1 MEATWA
7 EKLTP
12 EEEDRLIAKLTY
24 EVKRRKLEVPVVF
37 FLEMHKPLA
46 GIAGNAAI
54 ATTPFFGSLVGLGN
68 WQDYGRLFGSMKS
81 VEKLIRSLEDPTE
94 PTKPDEQKSLRND
107 SSEVTSNDDEESN

>member
-1 MEATWA
+1 MEATWT

-46 GIAGNAAI
+46 GLAGNAAI
-54 ATTPFFGSLVGLGN
+54 VSTPILGPMVGLGN
-68 WQDYGRLFGSMKS
+68 LQDYGRLFGDRQSI
-81 VEKLIRSLEDPTE
+81 EKLLRALEDPSE
-94 PTKPDEQKSLRND
+94 PVKPDEAKSLRNE
-107 SSEVTSNDDEESN
+107 SSEVASNDDEESN